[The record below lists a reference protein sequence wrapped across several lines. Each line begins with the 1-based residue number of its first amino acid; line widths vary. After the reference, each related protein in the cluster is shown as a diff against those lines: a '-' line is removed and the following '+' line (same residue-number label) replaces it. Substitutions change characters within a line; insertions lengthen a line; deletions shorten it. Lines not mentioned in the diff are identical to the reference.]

1 MDDPLEGHRRDW
13 RSNHGEAA
21 APGRSAGAIP
31 SSLRPFLTP
40 AGARPPRFPPA
51 VVPLRHLWQGRL
63 QQALPAD
70 TFSPRRGVVPPSDL
84 QALASH
90 GSHGKLNRMA
100 ESQGEVPLLAPRS
113 ASTRSSRWLLL
124 PLLLLPLRGARC
136 FAKGGDGR
144 YWF

>member
-1 MDDPLEGHRRDW
+1 
-13 RSNHGEAA
+13 
-21 APGRSAGAIP
+21 
-31 SSLRPFLTP
+31 
-40 AGARPPRFPPA
+40 
-51 VVPLRHLWQGRL
+51 
-63 QQALPAD
+63 
-70 TFSPRRGVVPPSDL
+70 
-84 QALASH
+84 
-90 GSHGKLNRMA
+90 MA